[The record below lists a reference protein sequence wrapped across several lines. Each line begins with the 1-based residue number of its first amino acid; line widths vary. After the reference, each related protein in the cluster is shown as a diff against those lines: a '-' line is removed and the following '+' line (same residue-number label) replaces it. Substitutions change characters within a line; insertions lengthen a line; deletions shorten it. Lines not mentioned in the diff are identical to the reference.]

1 MDKSNVT
8 KFFNDAKA
16 VLSKHSP
23 EILTGIGVAGM
34 ITTTVLAVKATPKAM
49 WLIEEEKY
57 RLEKEDLT
65 VIETV
70 KAAWKPYIPAAI
82 TGVSSIA
89 CIAGASSVSA
99 RRNAALATAYQ
110 MSRTA
115 LSDYKAKVIETIG
128 EKKEQAVRDKVAQDK
143 IEKNPVKNTEVII
156 TEKSNTLC
164 FDALSGRY
172 FRSDIDAIKRAV
184 NDLNYRMIGGE
195 MYISLNEFY
204 SEIGLPEIKQGD
216 ELGWNIDK
224 GQIELDF
231 SSQLTEDGTPCV
243 VVDYMVG
250 PQYDFSK
257 LM

>member
-8 KFFNDAKA
+8 KFFNNAKA

-70 KAAWKPYIPAAI
+70 KAAWKPYIPAVI
-82 TGVSSIA
+82 TGASSIA
-89 CIAGASSVSA
+89 CVIGASSVSA

-115 LSDYKAKVIETIG
+115 LTEYKSKVIETIG
-128 EKKEQAVRDKVAQDK
+128 EKKERVVRDKIAQDK
-143 IEKNPVKNTEVII
+143 VENNPVSKSEVYI
-156 TEKSNTLC
+156 TEKGETL
-164 FDALSGRY
+164 FLDPLSQRY
-172 FRSDIDAIKRAV
+172 FKSDIEKVRKIT
-184 NDLNYRMIGGE
+184 NDLNYRMMNE

-204 SEIGLPEIKQGD
+204 NELGLSGTKIGD
-216 ELGWNIDK
+216 DMGWNINTS
-224 GQIELDF
+224 GMIEIDF
-231 SSQLTEDGTPCV
+231 SSQITDDGKPCIV
-243 VVDYMVG
+243 LEYMVE
-250 PQYDFSK
+250 PRYDYSK

>member
-8 KFFNDAKA
+8 KFFNNAKA

-70 KAAWKPYIPAAI
+70 KTAWKPYIPAVI
-82 TGVSSIA
+82 TGASSIA
-89 CIAGASSVSA
+89 CVIGASSVSA

-115 LSDYKAKVIETIG
+115 LTEYKSKVIETIG
-128 EKKEQAVRDKVAQDK
+128 EKKERVVRDKIAQDK
-143 IEKNPVKNTEVII
+143 VENNPVSKSEVYI
-156 TEKSNTLC
+156 TEKGETL
-164 FDALSGRY
+164 FLDPLSQRY
-172 FRSDIDAIKRAV
+172 FKSDIEKVRKIQ
-184 NDLNYRMIGGE
+184 
-195 MYISLNEFY
+195 
-204 SEIGLPEIKQGD
+204 P
-216 ELGWNIDK
+216 
-224 GQIELDF
+224 
-231 SSQLTEDGTPCV
+231 
-243 VVDYMVG
+243 
-250 PQYDFSK
+250 
-257 LM
+257 